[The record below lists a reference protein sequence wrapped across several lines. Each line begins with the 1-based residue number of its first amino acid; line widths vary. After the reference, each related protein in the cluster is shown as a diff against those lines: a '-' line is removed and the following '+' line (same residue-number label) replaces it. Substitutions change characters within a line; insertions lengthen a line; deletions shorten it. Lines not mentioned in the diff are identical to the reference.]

1 LHVEEEEEEEN
12 KVVGHVKVG
21 GRRLASISA
30 ILCFKRL
37 KQK

>member
-1 LHVEEEEEEEN
+1 LLVEEEE
-12 KVVGHVKVG
+12 KKQVGHVKDG

-30 ILCFKRL
+30 ILCFKIL